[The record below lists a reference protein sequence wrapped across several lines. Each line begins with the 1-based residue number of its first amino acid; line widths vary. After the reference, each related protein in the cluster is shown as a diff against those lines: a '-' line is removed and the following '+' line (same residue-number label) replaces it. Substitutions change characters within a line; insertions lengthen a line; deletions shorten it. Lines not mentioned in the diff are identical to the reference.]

1 MCLFGD
7 TSKFTQNY
15 LLYPVLSPSLIYS
28 CRTGSGEGFTENDGL
43 LEGLSQLYAEKDI
56 SAQKAA
62 VASVKD
68 ENDAVELREA
78 AALALAPR
86 RTEDNEPPPN
96 KAKSR
101 GDCLNL

>member
-7 TSKFTQNY
+7 TSNFTQND
-15 LLYPVLSPSLIYS
+15 LLFPVLSPSLIYS
-28 CRTGSGEGFTENDGL
+28 CRTGSGEGFTEKDGL
-43 LEGLSQLYAEKDI
+43 LEGLSQLYAKKDI